1 MAKVQQAITIRNKK
15 ASFEY
20 NFISNYKAGIML
32 TGTEIK
38 SIRDGK
44 ASLNEAFCIFMEEGL
59 WIKNMH
65 IAEYSHGSYNNHE
78 PKRLRKLLLNK
89 AELLKLQ
96 SKMKEKGNT
105 IIPIQLFFNE
115 RGIAKIEIA
124 LARGKK
130 MFDKREDIK
139 KRDVEREMNRE
150 E

>member
-1 MAKVQQAITIRNKK
+1 MAKLHQAISIRNKK

-139 KRDVEREMNRE
+139 KRDVQREMNRE

>member
-78 PKRLRKLLLNK
+78 PKRIRKLLLNK

>member
-139 KRDVEREMNRE
+139 KRDVQREMNRE
-150 E
+150 D

>member
-1 MAKVQQAITIRNKK
+1 MSKVQQAITIRNKK

>member
-1 MAKVQQAITIRNKK
+1 MSKVQQAITIRNKK

-130 MFDKREDIK
+130 MFDKREDIMK
-139 KRDVEREMNRE
+139 
-150 E
+150 

>member
-139 KRDVEREMNRE
+139 KRDVQREMSRE

>member
-96 SKMKEKGNT
+96 LKMKEKGNT

>member
-139 KRDVEREMNRE
+139 KRDVEREMSRE

>member
-1 MAKVQQAITIRNKK
+1 MSKVQQAITIRNKK

-139 KRDVEREMNRE
+139 KRDVEREMSRE

>member
-1 MAKVQQAITIRNKK
+1 MSKVQQAITIRNKK

-78 PKRLRKLLLNK
+78 PKRIRKLLLNK

-139 KRDVEREMNRE
+139 KRDVERELNRE

>member
-1 MAKVQQAITIRNKK
+1 MAKIQQAISIRNKK

-44 ASLNEAFCIFMEEGL
+44 ASLNDAFCIFMNEEL

-65 IAEYSHGSYNNHE
+65 ISEYSHGSYNNHE

-89 AELLKLQ
+89 AELLKIQ

-115 RGIAKIEIA
+115 RGLAKIEIA

-150 E
+150 G

>member
-139 KRDVEREMNRE
+139 KRDVQREMNRE

>member
-1 MAKVQQAITIRNKK
+1 
-15 ASFEY
+15 
-20 NFISNYKAGIML
+20 ML

>member
-96 SKMKEKGNT
+96 AKMKEKGNT

>member
-1 MAKVQQAITIRNKK
+1 MAKLHQAISIRNKK

-139 KRDVEREMNRE
+139 KRDVQREMSRE

>member
-1 MAKVQQAITIRNKK
+1 MAKVQQAVTIRNKK

-96 SKMKEKGNT
+96 AKMKEKGNT

>member
-1 MAKVQQAITIRNKK
+1 MAKIQQSISIRNKK

-20 NFISNYKAGIML
+20 NFLATYKAGIML
-32 TGTEIK
+32 TGTEVK
-38 SIRDGK
+38 AIRSGK
-44 ASLNEAFCIFMEEGL
+44 ASLNDAYCVFMNEEL

-65 IAEYSHGSYNNHE
+65 ISEYSHGSYNNHE

-89 AELLKLQ
+89 AELIKLL

-105 IIPIQLFFNE
+105 IIPVQLFFNE

-150 E
+150 G

>member
-1 MAKVQQAITIRNKK
+1 MSKVQQAITIRNKK

-78 PKRLRKLLLNK
+78 PKRIRKLLLNK

>member
-105 IIPIQLFFNE
+105 IVPIQLFFNE

-139 KRDVEREMNRE
+139 KRDVQREMSRE

>member
-1 MAKVQQAITIRNKK
+1 MAKLQQAITIRNKK

-139 KRDVEREMNRE
+139 KRDVQREMSRE

>member
-1 MAKVQQAITIRNKK
+1 MAKIQQAITIRNRK

-32 TGTEIK
+32 TGTEVK
-38 SIRDGK
+38 AIRDGK
-44 ASLNEAFCIFMEEGL
+44 ASLNDAFCIFMNEEL

-65 IAEYSHGSYNNHE
+65 ISEYSHGSYNNHE

-89 AELLKLQ
+89 TEIQKLQ

-105 IIPIQLFFNE
+105 IIPVQLFFNE

-139 KRDVEREMNRE
+139 KRDVEREMSRNE
-150 E
+150 

>member
-1 MAKVQQAITIRNKK
+1 MTKTEKAVTIRNKK
-15 ASFEY
+15 ASFEF
-20 NFISNYKAGIML
+20 NFLATYKAGIML
-32 TGTEIK
+32 TGTEVK
-38 SIRDGK
+38 AIRSGK
-44 ASLNEAFCIFMEEGL
+44 ASLNDAYCVFMNEEL

-65 IAEYSHGSYNNHE
+65 ISEYSHGSYNNHE

-89 AELLKLQ
+89 AELVKLL

-105 IIPIQLFFNE
+105 IIPVQLFFNE

-150 E
+150 S

>member
-1 MAKVQQAITIRNKK
+1 MAKLKQAISIRNKK

-139 KRDVEREMNRE
+139 KRDVQREMNRE